1 MQTVKFKNKIVESE
15 KNGEKVEIKL
25 NYKEPSGK
33 VYKEGDEVE
42 VTDKAAVWL
51 SDNGFIEPVKKAA
64 KRKNSKEAETRET
77 K

>member
-1 MQTVKFKNKIVESE
+1 MQTVKFKNKVVEVE
-15 KNGEKVEIKL
+15 KNGEKVEVKL

-33 VYKEGDEVE
+33 VYKEGDEIE

-51 SDNGFIEPVKKAA
+51 ADNGFIEPVKKVA
-64 KRKNSKEAETRET
+64 KRKNSKEAENRET